1 MTILSL
7 IVPKHKIVLTRAF
20 EDLVDEELSE
30 HEIQLGKH
38 TAFSKEFRQIVD
50 ARFILKNSTSS
61 ENMTLAAKSTPF
73 APDSRRAIVVI
84 REENFPDARRFSSNT
99 GSSEFQ
105 ITRDMGGAMLWMD
118 LNYNQLE
125 VYIKF
130 LEKRAK
136 AAPEG
141 SFVEIIT
148 DEEAITHDDD

>member
-1 MTILSL
+1 MPILSL
-7 IVPKHKIVLTRAF
+7 IVPKHQIVLTRAF
-20 EDLVDEELSE
+20 EELVDEELSE
-30 HEIQLGKH
+30 HEVQLGKH
-38 TAFSKEFRQIVD
+38 ASFSQNFRQIVD
-50 ARFILKNSTSS
+50 ARFILRNSTSD
-61 ENMTLAAKSTPF
+61 ENMALAAKNTPF
-73 APDSRRAIVVI
+73 SSDSRRAIVVI

-105 ITRDMGGAMLWMD
+105 VTRDMGGAMNWMD

-125 VYIKF
+125 IYIKF

-148 DEEAITHDDD
+148 EDEVITSDDD

>member
-1 MTILSL
+1 MPILSL
-7 IVPKHKIVLTRAF
+7 IVPKHQIVLTRAF
-20 EDLVDEELSE
+20 EELVDEELSE

-38 TAFSKEFRQIVD
+38 ASFSQDFRQIVD
-50 ARFILKNSTSS
+50 ARFILKNSTSD
-61 ENMTLAAKSTPF
+61 ENMALAAKSTPF
-73 APDSRRAIVVI
+73 GADSRRAIVVI

-105 ITRDMGGAMLWMD
+105 VTRDMGGAMSWLD

-148 DEEAITHDDD
+148 EEEVITNDED

>member
-1 MTILSL
+1 MPILSL

-20 EDLVDEELSE
+20 EDLVNEELSE

-38 TAFSKEFRQIVD
+38 TAFSEEFRQIVD

-61 ENMTLAAKSTPF
+61 ENMALAAKSTPF

-84 REENFPDARRFSSNT
+84 REENFSEARRFSSNT

-148 DEEAITHDDD
+148 EEEAITHDDN

>member
-1 MTILSL
+1 MPILSL
-7 IVPKHKIVLTRAF
+7 IVPKHQIVLTRAF
-20 EDLVDEELSE
+20 EELVDEELSE
-30 HEIQLGKH
+30 HESQLGKH
-38 TAFSKEFRQIVD
+38 ASFSQDFRQIVD
-50 ARFILKNSTSS
+50 ARFILKNSTSD
-61 ENMTLAAKSTPF
+61 ENMARAAKNTPF
-73 APDSRRAIVVI
+73 SADSQRAIVVI

-105 ITRDMGGAMLWMD
+105 VTRDMGGAMNWMD

-125 VYIKF
+125 IYIKF

-148 DEEAITHDDD
+148 EDEVITNDDD

>member
-1 MTILSL
+1 MPILSL
-7 IVPKHKIVLTRAF
+7 IVPKHQIVLTRAF
-20 EDLVDEELSE
+20 EELVDEELSD
-30 HEIQLGKH
+30 HEAQLGKH
-38 TAFSKEFRQIVD
+38 AAFSKEFRQIVD
-50 ARFILKNSTSS
+50 ARFILKNSTSD
-61 ENMTLAAKSTPF
+61 ENMAFAAKNTPF
-73 APDSRRAIVVI
+73 ASDSRRAIVVI
-84 REENFPDARRFSSNT
+84 REENFPDARTFSSNT

-105 ITRDMGGAMLWMD
+105 VTRDMGGAMLWMN

-148 DEEAITHDDD
+148 EEEVITNDAD